1 MNSVE
6 IGIVDTRNIIRTIQ
20 DVYGYDFSNY
30 ALTSLKRRL
39 EKIIEDSSLA
49 SADNLNMRLREDKPF
64 FDDFLKDISVE
75 TTEMFRDPSLWRT
88 LRDET
93 IPGLMNDNLRF
104 RIWIPVCVSGD
115 ELYSLA
121 ILLREMDCLHKV
133 EIIASS
139 FCERCIENI
148 KQGVFSEKK
157 YEISAENYRRF
168 QGASEFEQYVKI
180 NGKTAVRDT
189 SLLESTSFIRQN
201 IIFDSS
207 PRDVKLILFR
217 NKIIYYNP
225 GWQDKV
231 LQIMHKSL
239 SPKGHLIIGAKE
251 KIRGNALKD
260 YIVMNESENIFKKKF
275 N

>member
-20 DVYGYDFSNY
+20 EVYGYDFSYY

-39 EKIIEDSSLA
+39 EKIIEDRNLDG
-49 SADNLNMRLREDKPF
+49 ADNLNARLREDKGF
-64 FDDFLKDISVE
+64 FEDFLKDISVE

-93 IPGLMNDNLRF
+93 IPGLMKDNLRF

-121 ILLREMDCLHKV
+121 ILLKEMNCLHKA

-139 FCERCIENI
+139 FCEKCIENI
-148 KQGVFSEKK
+148 KLGIFSAKK

-168 QGASEFEQYVKI
+168 QGASEFEQYVTLS
-180 NGKTAVRDT
+180 GKTATRVN
-189 SLLESTSFIRQN
+189 SLLENTTFIKQN
-201 IIFDSS
+201 IVFDNS

-217 NKIIYYNP
+217 NKMIYYNP
-225 GWQDKV
+225 TWQDKV

-251 KIRGNALKD
+251 RITGNAIKD
-260 YIVMNESENIFKKKF
+260 YVVINESENIFKKKF